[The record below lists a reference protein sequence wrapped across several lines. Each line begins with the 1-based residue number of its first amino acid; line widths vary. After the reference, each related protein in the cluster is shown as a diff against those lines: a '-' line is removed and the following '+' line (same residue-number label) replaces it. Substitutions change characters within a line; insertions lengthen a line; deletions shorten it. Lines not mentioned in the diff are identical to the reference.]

1 MKRLADLFL
10 SQEFLRF
17 LLAGGTAAAAQWG
30 SRFLFSQVVTF
41 GWAVAL
47 AYLVGLTTAFVLNKL
62 FVFGTSD
69 RTVAREMT
77 YFALVNA
84 VSFPIVWIVSIVF
97 GELLL
102 PDFMSKPLAEAI
114 GNGIGIIS
122 PVGLSFVLH
131 KFFTFRKVTP

>member
-30 SRFLFSQVVTF
+30 SRFLFSQFVTF

-62 FVFGTSD
+62 FVFGASD

-97 GELLL
+97 GEMLL
-102 PDFMSKPLAEAI
+102 PDLMSKPLAEAI

-131 KFFTFRKVTP
+131 KFFTFRKAAS